1 MINKKLELNYPM
13 ILGIIPARYASQ
25 RLPGKLT
32 LEIGD
37 KSILQH
43 TYENAIK
50 SKLIDEIIIAVDNP
64 KVAELCESFGAKYF
78 MTPEDLNSG
87 SDRVAF
93 VVKNFTSAEIIVNI
107 QGDEPFISSKAI
119 DKSIEPLLFDK
130 SVEVSTL
137 ITQISDYKDLENPS
151 VVKVV
156 YDYEN
161 YALYFSRSKIPFIRD
176 AKTQKQFI
184 NSGLYFKHIGLY
196 TYRKNALLSF
206 TSFEQTDLEKA
217 EKLEQLRMLEMGM
230 KIKVVP
236 TNYSSI
242 SIDTLEDLKQAR
254 KIYNKI
260 KSSL

>member
-1 MINKKLELNYPM
+1 MLKKNNLDNQT
-13 ILGIIPARYASQ
+13 IIGVIPARYASQ
-25 RLPGKLT
+25 RLPAKLT
-32 LEIGD
+32 LEIDG
-37 KSILQH
+37 KPIIQH
-43 TYENAIK
+43 TYENALQ
-50 SKLIDEIIIAVDNP
+50 SKLTQEIIIAVDDDRL
-64 KVAELCESFGAKYF
+64 AQLCESFGAKYF
-78 MTPEDLNSG
+78 MTPSKLNSG
-87 SDRVAF
+87 SDRVAYT
-93 VVKNFTSAEIIVNI
+93 VKNFINADIVVNI
-107 QGDEPFISSKAI
+107 QGDEPFISGKVI
-119 DKSIEPLLFDK
+119 DKSIEPLLFDS

-156 YDYEN
+156 FDYEN

-176 AKTQKQFI
+176 VKTQKQFI

-196 TYRKNALLSF
+196 TYRKNALLRF

-236 TNYSSI
+236 TDYSSI

-260 KSSL
+260 KFSL